1 MITIRKANVGDWRK
15 LRDLLK
21 EVVAEKPP
29 VALELEPLIQK
40 EDRWLAEFPTK
51 DQGRFIIAEKEDGEI
66 IAFAYLA
73 APIFYQAVAYIGI
86 VVKKQYR
93 RKNLGGRLFYNLA
106 GWATT
111 KNFTYIIADIWA
123 WNLKS
128 LKFFENL
135 GFKEK
140 TRFSDKFKGEERE
153 KVRLVKRV

>member
-1 MITIRKANVGDWRK
+1 MIKIRKAEIKDWEK

-21 EVVAEKPP
+21 EVVNEKPP
-29 VALELEPLIQK
+29 VALELEPLIHK
-40 EDRWLAEFPTK
+40 EQRWLAEFPTK
-51 DQGRFIIAEKEDGEI
+51 DQGHFIIAEKDSEI

-86 VVKKQYR
+86 VVNKKYR
-93 RKNLGGRLFYNLA
+93 RKNIGSRLFYHLA
-106 GWATT
+106 EWAAT
-111 KNFTYIIADIWA
+111 KNLTYIIADIWS

-128 LKFFENL
+128 LKFFEGL

-140 TRFSDKFKGEERE
+140 NRFTDKFKGEDNE